1 MKHAKTNYC
10 VCLTLFCLSEPVCL
24 DIVSHIVKNLI
35 YLLIFTATWR
45 RCKVLFTIWA
55 WTDSLFRDSWCTFNA
70 MRTWF
75 SKLYLTS
82 INNNA
87 CYYTALCLDCCFFFI
102 ILRRQLFIC
111 VHSCV
116 CMHLHV
122 FTFMCF
128 SVLLVK
134 WKQRVCVWL
143 RFRDNSFSSMIWFM
157 GAVGPIG
164 KNKVWSNLICL
175 AFQLSF
181 STGKYHE
188 KAEECTCS
196 QCRLWS
202 SGTRNMQIKILD
214 YVNMQACK
222 YRIKM

>member
-1 MKHAKTNYC
+1 MTP
-10 VCLTLFCLSEPVCL
+10 FRLSRPVCP
-24 DIVSHIVKNLI
+24 DIVPHIVKNLI
-35 YLLIFTATWR
+35 HLLIFTATWQH
-45 RCKVLFTIWA
+45 CKVLFTVWA
-55 WTDSLFRDSWCTFNA
+55 WTDSLFRDSWGTFNA

-75 SKLYLTS
+75 SKLYFTY
-82 INNNA
+82 INNNV
-87 CYYTALCLDCCFFFI
+87 CCFVPRMLFCFVFI
-102 ILRRQLFIC
+102 LHRRLFIC

-122 FTFMCF
+122 FTFMRF

-143 RFRDNSFSSMIWFM
+143 RVGDNSFSSMIWFM

-181 STGKYHE
+181 SIGKYHE
-188 KAEECTCS
+188 KAEDCTCF

-202 SGTRNMQIKILD
+202 SGTRNMQIEILD

-222 YRIKM
+222 YRMKM

>member
-1 MKHAKTNYC
+1 MSTTA
-10 VCLTLFCLSEPVCL
+10 VLCLECFFVFFLF
-24 DIVSHIVKNLI
+24 
-35 YLLIFTATWR
+35 FTD
-45 RCKVLFTIWA
+45 
-55 WTDSLFRDSWCTFNA
+55 DSLSVC
-70 MRTWF
+70 
-75 SKLYLTS
+75 
-82 INNNA
+82 I
-87 CYYTALCLDCCFFFI
+87 
-102 ILRRQLFIC
+102 
-111 VHSCV
+111 HV

-143 RFRDNSFSSMIWFM
+143 RVGDNSFSSMIWFM

-164 KNKVWSNLICL
+164 KNKAWSNLICL

-181 STGKYHE
+181 SIGKYHE
-188 KAEECTCS
+188 KAEDCTCF

-202 SGTRNMQIKILD
+202 SGTRNMQIEILD

-222 YRIKM
+222 YRMKM